1 MFNSFNLENHGT
13 INSVMGVNNGTA
25 SQGCNTVNATA
36 AGSNRSIT
44 IANGSTGNPA
54 EAVTQYRNRITD
66 RIIGLDLP
74 ADVMITVL
82 RAIHKER
89 ET

>member
-13 INSVMGVNNGTA
+13 INGVMGVNNGTT
-25 SQGCNTVNATA
+25 SQGCNTVNSTA
-36 AGSNRSIT
+36 ANSDGAIT
-44 IANGSTGNPA
+44 ITNGAANPA

>member
-13 INSVMGVNNGTA
+13 INGVMGVNNGTA
-25 SQGCNTVNATA
+25 SQGCNTVTA
-36 AGSNRSIT
+36 NTAHSNGAIT
-44 IANGSTGNPA
+44 ITNGAGNPA

>member
-1 MFNSFNLENHGT
+1 M
-13 INSVMGVNNGTA
+13 
-25 SQGCNTVNATA
+25 
-36 AGSNRSIT
+36 
-44 IANGSTGNPA
+44 
-54 EAVTQYRNRITD
+54 QYRNRITD